1 MKAFIALILIGLSG
15 CGAQFTQPDECD
27 KRFGKPD
34 LKLSSCSADS
44 NSGNSFIRSPQ
55 GRGSNGGP
63 TPG

>member
-15 CGAQFTQPDECD
+15 CGTQFTQPDECD

-34 LKLSSCSADS
+34 FKLSSCSADS
-44 NSGNSFIRSPQ
+44 NPGNNRARTLG
-55 GRGSNGGP
+55 GRVPGGI